1 MKTFF
6 FSQDFEVT
14 SHDNEISQYLFD
26 FIENLLNLG
35 GGKTQLSCE
44 NMLEL
49 VLVDMPSYTHITHTW
64 VRAQTRLELTQTS
77 AFRT

>member
-35 GGKTQLSCE
+35 GGKTHNFFLWIIEE
-44 NMLEL
+44 NMPCC
-49 VLVDMPSYTHITHTW
+49 VGV
-64 VRAQTRLELTQTS
+64 
-77 AFRT
+77 